1 MTHVAILLVPTIA
14 CLVVAMASSGIQRRL
29 APAAGAT
36 LLTGAAIASAG
47 AVVLALG
54 AIGFA
59 YLAEV
64 PWMADTLGWCR
75 ELSPIDDHVPT
86 PLGVATLVALGV
98 SGIRGFAYL
107 RRATWHSSTA
117 PPEIVVVQSSVV
129 EAVAVPGDPGRI
141 VVSSA
146 MMDVLDDDERE
157 AMLAHECA
165 HLQHRHHRFLVLAGF
180 AAAAVPLVRPI
191 STRVRFCTERWAD
204 ESAAV
209 YVGDRSL
216 VARAIAKAAL
226 ASVGPPSRTA
236 LALLGLGVPGRI
248 GALLGPQRRSGAGG
262 SMMFVTGFV
271 GLAMS
276 IGASTV
282 QLHHVIGFARHVCGV
297 N

>member
-1 MTHVAILLVPTIA
+1 MTHVAILLVPTLA

-29 APAAGAT
+29 APAAGAI

-47 AVVLALG
+47 AVILALG
-54 AIGFA
+54 AISFA
-59 YLAEV
+59 YLTEV

-86 PLGVATLVALGV
+86 ALGVGTLVALFV
-98 SGIRGFAYL
+98 SGIRAFWYL
-107 RRATWHSSTA
+107 RHATWHSSTA
-117 PPEIVVVQSSVV
+117 APEIVVVQSLAV

-157 AMLAHECA
+157 AMLAHERA
-165 HLQHRHHRFLVLAGF
+165 HLRHRHHRFLVLAGV
-180 AAAAVPLVRPI
+180 AAAAVPLVHPI

-226 ASVGPPSRTA
+226 ASVGPPPRTA

-248 GALLGPQRRSGAGG
+248 GALLGPQRRAGAGA
-262 SMMFVTGFV
+262 SMLLVSGLG

>member
-1 MTHVAILLVPTIA
+1 MTHVAILLVPTLA

-36 LLTGAAIASAG
+36 LLTGAAIVSAG

-54 AIGFA
+54 AIAFA
-59 YLAEV
+59 YVTEV

-86 PLGVATLVALGV
+86 VLGVSTLVALVV
-98 SGIRGFAYL
+98 SGIRGYSYL
-107 RRATWHSSTA
+107 RHARWRSSTA
-117 PPEIVVVQSSVV
+117 LPEIVVVQSSTV
-129 EAVAVPGDPGRI
+129 EAVALPGYPGRI

-146 MMDVLDDDERE
+146 MLDVLDDDERE
-157 AMLAHECA
+157 AMLAHERA

-204 ESAAV
+204 ESAAA

-226 ASVGPPSRTA
+226 ASVGPPPRTA

-248 GALLGPQRRSGAGG
+248 GALLAPQRRPGAGT
-262 SMMFVTGFV
+262 SMLFVTGLI
-271 GLAMS
+271 GLAVS
-276 IGASTV
+276 IGASTL